1 MQPFNETKENVPRRE
16 INSMSR
22 LRQSV
27 EPERVLAVA
36 FVVVV
41 ATTWKCITFGG
52 NVIAE
57 YSGFLVRGAWFRDT
71 ISMQIPT
78 DSILIP
84 KCPVQG
90 LLLLESLLFHRW
102 QEIFIRVSFEC
113 WKQIV
118 GFLFRS
124 NIRFISIHKEI
135 HRNLFKCDDLKMFSL
150 IDRR

>member
-1 MQPFNETKENVPRRE
+1 
-16 INSMSR
+16 MSR
-22 LRQSV
+22 LKQSV

-41 ATTWKCITFGG
+41 ATTWKYIIFGG

-90 LLLLESLLFHRW
+90 LLLLESLLFRRW
-102 QEIFIRVSFEC
+102 QEIFIRGFTRMLMNKSLAFYA
-113 WKQIV
+113 V
-118 GFLFRS
+118 GTRS
-124 NIRFISIHKEI
+124 NIRFI
-135 HRNLFKCDDLKMFSL
+135 RNFKNLLHYNIKHSFFVVLRMNFYCLTIRYML
-150 IDRR
+150 

>member
-1 MQPFNETKENVPRRE
+1 
-16 INSMSR
+16 MSR
-22 LRQSV
+22 LKQSV
-27 EPERVLAVA
+27 EPERVLAIA

-41 ATTWKCITFGG
+41 ATTWKYIIFGG

-90 LLLLESLLFHRW
+90 LLLLESLLFRRW
-102 QEIFIRVSFEC
+102 QEIFIRGFTRMLMNKSLGF
-113 WKQIV
+113 
-118 GFLFRS
+118 GFLERGQIFDS
-124 NIRFISIHKEI
+124 FVT
-135 HRNLFKCDDLKMFSL
+135 LKICYTIILNTAFS
-150 IDRR
+150 

>member
-1 MQPFNETKENVPRRE
+1 
-16 INSMSR
+16 MSR
-22 LRQSV
+22 LKQSV

-41 ATTWKCITFGG
+41 ATTWKYIIFGG

-90 LLLLESLLFHRW
+90 LLLLESLLFRRW
-102 QEIFIRVSFEC
+102 QEIFIRGFTRMLMNKSLGF
-113 WKQIV
+113 
-118 GFLFRS
+118 GFLERGQIFDS
-124 NIRFISIHKEI
+124 FVT
-135 HRNLFKCDDLKMFSL
+135 LKICYTIILNTAFS
-150 IDRR
+150 